1 MVAYAALMR
10 TTARRRVAAVLA
22 LLLVPCAVAL
32 ARPAQAAP
40 PPEAFL
46 VGDSVMNGMAQTYG
60 AASRALLASRHSFIM
75 DTKGCRRL
83 ITTSCRIGGNP
94 APPNAITT
102 IRASAGR
109 YRTALVVA
117 VGYNDPT
124 TGSVGLTTAIDV
136 ILAEARRQGI
146 PHVIWLTYRVAGP
159 SASRF
164 AAHNAVLRTRAARE
178 PMLVI
183 ADWATR
189 SRSMPSSW
197 FSGDGI
203 HLGRDATI
211 AMADL
216 VADTLDI
223 VTAPMGGSKCVVT
236 NSTTPAPGVTP
247 PATVITAASAGAAA
261 SRLARR
267 QHLWCP

>member
-1 MVAYAALMR
+1 M
-10 TTARRRVAAVLA
+10 RRRVAVLLA
-22 LLLVPCAVAL
+22 MVLMPLAVAA
-32 ARPAQAAP
+32 ARTAEAAP

-46 VGDSVMNGMAQTYG
+46 VGDSVINGMAQTYG
-60 AASRALLASRHSFIM
+60 ATSRALLAARHTFIM

-83 ITTSCRIGGNP
+83 ITTSCRIGDNP

-102 IRASAGR
+102 IRANAGR
-109 YRTALVVA
+109 YRTALVVG

-136 ILAEARRQGI
+136 ILAEAKRQGI
-146 PHVIWLTYRVAGP
+146 PYVIWLTYRVAGP

-164 AAHNAVLRTRAARE
+164 AAHNSVLRTKAARD
-178 PMLVI
+178 PRLII

-189 SRSMPSSW
+189 SASMPTSW
-197 FSGDGI
+197 FSADGI

-216 VADTLDI
+216 IADTLDK
-223 VTAPMGGSKCVVT
+223 VTAPMNGSKCVVT
-236 NSTTPAPGVTP
+236 NSTTPAPTFPVPVTKVTALAGG
-247 PATVITAASAGAAA
+247 ATGSAA
-261 SRLARR
+261 ARR

>member
-1 MVAYAALMR
+1 MR
-10 TTARRRVAAVLA
+10 TTMRRRVAG
-22 LLLVPCAVAL
+22 LLVAMLVPL
-32 ARPAQAAP
+32 AIGASRTADAAP
-40 PPEAFL
+40 LPEAFL

-60 AASRALLASRHSFIM
+60 ATSRALLAARHSYIM

-102 IRASAGR
+102 IRANAGR
-109 YRTALVVA
+109 YRNALVVA

-146 PHVIWLTYRVAGP
+146 PYVIWLTYRVAGP

-164 AAHNAVLRTRAARE
+164 AAHNAVLRTKAAQQ
-178 PMLVI
+178 PMLLI

-189 SRSMPSSW
+189 SRSMPTSW
-197 FSGDGI
+197 FSADGI

-223 VTAPMGGSKCVVT
+223 VTARLTPQTCKVT
-236 NSTTPAPGVTP
+236 NTTTPAPAAQR
-247 PATVITAASAGAAA
+247 PATVIAAA
-261 SRLARR
+261 LDGATASRTARR
-267 QHLWCP
+267 QHLWCPA

>member
-1 MVAYAALMR
+1 M
-10 TTARRRVAAVLA
+10 RRRVAALLA
-22 LLLVPCAVAL
+22 MVLVPLAVAT
-32 ARPAQAAP
+32 AHPAEAAP

-60 AASRALLASRHSFIM
+60 ATSRALLAARHTFIM

-83 ITTSCRIGGNP
+83 ITTSCRIGDNP
-94 APPNAITT
+94 APTNAITA
-102 IRASAGR
+102 IRANAGR
-109 YRTALVVA
+109 YRTALVVG

-146 PHVIWLTYRVAGP
+146 PYVVWLTYRVAGP

-164 AAHNAVLRTRAARE
+164 AAHNAVLRTKASRE

-189 SRSMPSSW
+189 SASLPSSW
-197 FSGDGI
+197 FSADGI
-203 HLGRDATI
+203 HLGRDATV

-216 VADTLDI
+216 IADTLDR

-236 NSTTPAPGVTP
+236 NTTTPAPTFPV
-247 PATVITAASAGAAA
+247 PATRVTSIATEATATAA
-261 SRLARR
+261 ARR
-267 QHLWCP
+267 QHLWCPA